1 MEKPDHILVVDDD
14 RGIRELV
21 AGYLERNGMRVSA
34 AANGREMHELLG
46 KHAPDL
52 ILLDLILPGEDG
64 LALYRT
70 LRDNRHRAVPVLM
83 LTANSDV
90 TDRIIGLEMGADDYM
105 SKPFQAREL
114 LARIRAVLRRTR
126 MLPPDVQPVD
136 DTPVLGFGEWRLDTS
151 ARHLLESNHSVV
163 TLSGAEYRLLRVF
176 LDHAQRVLTRD
187 QLLNLTQR
195 RNADPFDRSIDLLV
209 SRLRQKLNDTARAAR
224 YIKTLRN
231 EGYIFLAPVT
241 IHHESREALQ
251 CAHAHVKS
259 EANRLKRSF
268 FGVARFL

>member
-1 MEKPDHILVVDDD
+1 MTIMEKIDHILVVDDD
-14 RGIRELV
+14 RGIRELI
-21 AGYLERNGMRVSA
+21 AGYLERNGMQVTTA
-34 AANGREMHELLG
+34 CNGREMHEYLG
-46 KHAPDL
+46 RHTPDL

-64 LALYRT
+64 LALYRA
-70 LRDNRHRAVPVLM
+70 LRESRHRALPVVM
-83 LTANSDV
+83 LSARCDV
-90 TDRIIGLEMGADDYM
+90 TDRIVGLEMGADDYM
-105 SKPFQAREL
+105 AKPFQAREL

-126 MLPPDVQPVD
+126 MLPPDLQPVD
-136 DTPVLGFGEWRLDTS
+136 DTPVLGFGEWRLDTT
-151 ARHLLESNHSVV
+151 ARHLLESDDTVV

-231 EGYIFLAPVT
+231 EGYILSTPVT
-241 IHHESREALQ
+241 VHHDAREAVQ
-251 CAHAHVKS
+251 ASRACVES
-259 EANRLKRSF
+259 EALCF
-268 FGVARFL
+268 